1 MPTSKCQQVQVA
13 SYVTLKSVTA
23 RTINT
28 ACWLCRVSVDLLLC
42 KSNNITR
49 HRVVMETGRRWLDI
63 RHSLPLLLSV
73 LQLFR
78 RYRAMLHRARY
89 CYGKSSLCLSVTL
102 RYLGYAGWNTSKI
115 ISCLIRLGC
124 SLSADPANIKGII
137 PKF

>member
-13 SYVTLKSVTA
+13 SCVTLKSVTA

-49 HRVVMETGRRWLDI
+49 RRVVMETGRRWLDI

-78 RYRAMLHRARY
+78 RYCAMIRHASRLSV
-89 CYGKSSLCLSVTL
+89 CPSVTL
-102 RYLGYAGWNTSKI
+102 RYLGHAGWNTSKI

-124 SLSADPANIKGII
+124 LLPADLPNIKGII
-137 PKF
+137 SRI